1 MTSGKRIWA
10 PASAGVTEFKD
21 LPVRQINVIPAEAG
35 IQTRL
40 TARDGIGRTKEMQRL
55 ASATEHDATSAP
67 QAAPRLWVERL
78 TLTHFRSYPSLTLEL
93 APEPVV
99 LTGPNGSGKTNVLEA
114 VSLLAPGQGLR
125 QAPLADLAHAAGD
138 GSWSVSARVHTA
150 IGPVTIGTGQSAAEP
165 NGERASG
172 RIVRIDG
179 ETRTGSGALG
189 DYVEM
194 VWVTPATDGLF
205 TGPASERRRFL
216 DRLIVCFDSGHRTR
230 AGRFERAMAQRN
242 RLLSDGV
249 TRSAQLDGLEI
260 VMAEMGVAM
269 AAARAEA
276 VAALR
281 SLIDARRVR
290 DPESPFPWSD
300 VRLEG
305 AIDQDLAHRA
315 AIDVE
320 DAYARRL
327 SEVRDRDRAAG
338 RALDGPHRSDLVV
351 THGPKATLARHSSTG
366 EQKALLMGL
375 LLAHAELVAARRD
388 GLAPLLLLDEVT
400 AHLDADRR
408 AALFDEL
415 LRLGTQAWMTGTDSQ
430 SFASLS
436 GKAQFWRVR
445 DGRVTRSDA
454 A

>member
-1 MTSGKRIWA
+1 M
-10 PASAGVTEFKD
+10 ASAAEQQT
-21 LPVRQINVIPAEAG
+21 PA
-35 IQTRL
+35 
-40 TARDGIGRTKEMQRL
+40 
-55 ASATEHDATSAP
+55 AP
-67 QAAPRLWVERL
+67 DTAPRLWVERL
-78 TLTHFRSYPSLTLEL
+78 ALTHFRSYAALALEL

-99 LTGPNGSGKTNVLEA
+99 LAGPNGSGKTNVLEA

-125 QAPLADLAHAAGD
+125 QAPLSDLAQSGAD
-138 GSWSVSARVHTA
+138 GGWSVSARVHTA
-150 IGPVTIGTGQSAAEP
+150 FGPVTIGTGQTSDGARS
-165 NGERASG
+165 ERASG
-172 RIVRIDG
+172 RLVRIDG
-179 ETRTGSGALG
+179 EAKSGSGALG

-205 TGPASERRRFL
+205 TGPAAERRRFL

-249 TRSAQLDGLEI
+249 TRSAQLDGLEL
-260 VMAEMGVAM
+260 VMAEMGVAI

-276 VAALR
+276 VAALA
-281 SLIDARRVR
+281 SVIDARRAR
-290 DPESPFPWSD
+290 DPDSPFPWSE

-305 AIDQDLAHRA
+305 AIDRDLVARA
-315 AIDVE
+315 AVDVE
-320 DAYARRL
+320 DAYARLLRD
-327 SEVRDRDRAAG
+327 VRERDRAAG
-338 RALDGPHRSDLVV
+338 RALDGPHRSDLAVA
-351 THGPKATLARHSSTG
+351 HGPKATAARHSSTG

-415 LRLGTQAWMTGTDSQ
+415 IRLGTQAWMTGTDRET
-430 SFASLS
+430 FASLA
-436 GKAQFWRVR
+436 GRAQFWRV
-445 DGRVTRSDA
+445 GEGSVVRSD
-454 A
+454 